1 MPRMSCAIRGGRCDC
16 YALRLAWTLPI
27 PCCHGRQACARQ
39 MECGQAIGM
48 PKWNARPDFHRIAS
62 EKPRCRKVCTRYTRA
77 AAKFIERADS
87 GFVAMDKLTVDV
99 NDQIAVVLVELLEH
113 FLT

>member
-77 AAKFIERADS
+77 AEKFTKSSTNTDCIEPRIS
-87 GFVAMDKLTVDV
+87 LIKKRIKINSETS
-99 NDQIAVVLVELLEH
+99 VLSA
-113 FLT
+113 